1 MGSWIAFAC
10 RPVSVAAAAIP
21 VSISAVAQD
30 SCAALKAISQATDA
44 FASLRGERLPSGG
57 WRARFT
63 PAGFT
68 GCTVEESKGDAVVL
82 CSNSF
87 IETDQPATL
96 INPIVEKFKEC
107 VGSGWKVR
115 RAGGTGE
122 ELSVAVIYNESPV
135 EFEVHLAKERSGVA
149 NAMGLTGGAWRYRVS
164 LKAFTPSR
172 DARPPSLGFRDPAA
186 FCTTLKALLVAA
198 PDAFK
203 AVKGKQ
209 SSEHRW
215 QSTLVLQGLKN
226 CRVAQL
232 RTTGTTYF
240 TCEAEF
246 ESRSALAVAQRQLA
260 SESVTCL
267 GSEWSFSRRPRGD
280 GVWSYSVERK
290 KEGPNVEI
298 WGRSD
303 DGKFALKFDV
313 DPE

>member
-10 RPVSVAAAAIP
+10 RTVSVAAAAIP
-21 VSISAVAQD
+21 VSMSAVAQD
-30 SCAALKAISQATDA
+30 SCTALKAMSQATDA
-44 FASLRGERLPSGG
+44 FASLRGERLPGGG
-57 WRARFT
+57 WRAKFT
-63 PAGFT
+63 PAGFA
-68 GCTVEESKGDAVVL
+68 GCTVEESKGDTVVL

-96 INPIVEKFKEC
+96 INPIVEQFKEC

-149 NAMGLTGGAWRYRVS
+149 DAMGLTGGAWKYRAS

-172 DARPPSLGFRDPAA
+172 DARPPSLGSRDPAA
-186 FCTTLKALLVAA
+186 FCSTLKALLVAA
-198 PDAFK
+198 PAEFK

-209 SSEHRW
+209 LSEQRW
-215 QSTLVLQGLKN
+215 QSTLVLQGLKD
-226 CRVAQL
+226 CRVTQL
-232 RTTGTTYF
+232 STGTTYF

-246 ESRSALAVAQRQLA
+246 ESRSALAAAQRQLA
-260 SESVTCL
+260 SESVMCL
-267 GSEWSFSRRPRGD
+267 GTEWRYSRRPRGD
-280 GVWSYSVERK
+280 GVWSFSVDRE
-290 KEGPNVEI
+290 KEGPNVAI
-298 WGRSD
+298 RGRSN